1 MPNPTRMMD
10 PVPAYDAGYDEEF
23 DGEPDESAFF
33 ADIDDSDYRYERQQ
47 SRRAIFIW
55 LVIVLILTSSVAAGC
70 WSLGANITNL
80 L

>member
-1 MPNPTRMMD
+1 MMD